1 MASVDPRIDA
11 YIAKAADFA
20 RPILLHLRAAVH
32 AGCADVEET
41 IKWSHPHF
49 LYRGR
54 ILCSMAAFKQ
64 HAAFGFSLGA
74 PNPAG
79 DDGKREQAMGQ
90 FGRIEKI
97 SDLPS
102 KKVFNDGLQQAM
114 RLIEA
119 GVKRPVSKS
128 AKPKP
133 PADTPDDLAA
143 ALLGNRKA
151 QAAFDAFPPGYR
163 REYVEWVV
171 EAKRA
176 ETRQRRIAQAV
187 EWISEGKTRNWKYMN
202 C

>member
-1 MASVDPRIDA
+1 MANVDPRIDA
-11 YIAKAADFA
+11 YIAKSADFA

-64 HAAFGFSLGA
+64 HAAFGFSLVT
-74 PNPAG
+74 PSPAG

-90 FGRIEKI
+90 FGRIGKI
-97 SDLPS
+97 ADLPS
-102 KKVFNDGLQQAM
+102 RKIFNDGLHQAM

-119 GVKRPVSKS
+119 GGKRPVGKN

-133 PADTPDDLAA
+133 PADVPDDLAA
-143 ALLGNRKA
+143 ALGNRNA

-187 EWISEGKTRNWKYMN
+187 EWISEGKTRNWKYMS

>member
-1 MASVDPRIDA
+1 MVQHDPRIDA
-11 YIAKAADFA
+11 YIAQAAEFA
-20 RPILLHLRAAVH
+20 RPILSHLRAAVH
-32 AGCADVEET
+32 AGCSDVEET

-64 HAAFGFSLGA
+64 HAAFGFFLGA
-74 PNPAG
+74 PVPAG
-79 DDGKREQAMGQ
+79 DDGKRGQAMGQ

-97 SDLPS
+97 ADLPS
-102 KKVFNDGLQQAM
+102 KKIFNDGLAQSM
-114 RLIEA
+114 RSIEA
-119 GVKRPVSKS
+119 GAKRPVGRH

-133 PADTPDDLAA
+133 PADVPDDLAA
-143 ALLGNRKA
+143 ALHGNREA
-151 QAAFDAFPPGYR
+151 QAAFDAFSPGYR

-187 EWISEGKTRNWKYMN
+187 EWIAEGKTRNWKYMS

>member
-11 YIAKAADFA
+11 YIAKSADFA

-32 AGCADVEET
+32 GGCTDVEET

-64 HAAFGFSLGA
+64 HAAFGFSLSTL
-74 PNPAG
+74 NPAG

-97 SDLPS
+97 ADLPS

-119 GVKRPVSKS
+119 GVKRPVSKN

-133 PADTPDDLAA
+133 PAEVPDDLAA
-143 ALLGNRKA
+143 ALLSNRKA
-151 QAAFDAFPPGYR
+151 RAAFDAFPPGYR

-187 EWISEGKTRNWKYMN
+187 EWISEGKTRNWKYMS

>member
-1 MASVDPRIDA
+1 MASVDPRVDA

-20 RPILLHLRAAVH
+20 QPILLHLRAAVH

-64 HAAFGFSLGA
+64 HAAFGFSLA
-74 PNPAG
+74 TPNPTG

-90 FGRIEKI
+90 FGRIGKI
-97 SDLPS
+97 ADMPS
-102 KKVFNDGLQQAM
+102 KKVFNDGLRQAM

-119 GVKRPVSKS
+119 GVKRPVSKN

-133 PADTPDDLAA
+133 LRTFRMTWRRPCLATARRRPHSMRSRPAIAA
-143 ALLGNRKA
+143 SMWSG
-151 QAAFDAFPPGYR
+151 
-163 REYVEWVV
+163 
-171 EAKRA
+171 
-176 ETRQRRIAQAV
+176 
-187 EWISEGKTRNWKYMN
+187 
-202 C
+202 

>member
-1 MASVDPRIDA
+1 MASLDPRIDA
-11 YIAKAADFA
+11 YIAQAADFA
-20 RPILLHLRAAVH
+20 RPLLQHLRAAVH
-32 AGCADVEET
+32 AGCPDAEET

-49 LYRGR
+49 LYRGK

-74 PNPAG
+74 LLPVG
-79 DDGKREQAMGQ
+79 DAGKREQAMGQ
-90 FGRIEKI
+90 FGRIEKAA
-97 SDLPS
+97 DLPS
-102 KKVFNDGLQQAM
+102 KKVFDDCLAQSM

-119 GVKRPVSKS
+119 GVKRPVTKR

-133 PADTPDDLAA
+133 AAELPDDLAA
-143 ALLGNRKA
+143 ALRANRKA
-151 QAAFDAFPPGYR
+151 QAAFDAFPAGYR
-163 REYVEWVV
+163 REYVEWVI

-187 EWISEGKTRNWKYMN
+187 EWISEGKTRNWKYMG